1 MKRIILITLLLV
13 CSLSLF
19 ASPSPSPAFAFSRVG
34 EKCADSSFG
43 ALSFSAG
50 LLPFGKA
57 DGRLY
62 TELSLLVGFDK
73 PLFRGV
79 DCAIYYPIIR
89 VANDFFSYAFSNTV
103 IYEPSVALITQYR
116 RDGLLS
122 FGFALSPLKFSD
134 MSFCYELFSPYLS
147 FSTKGEKSYG
157 IRIIKITAF
166 L

>member
-1 MKRIILITLLLV
+1 MKRIILIILLLV
-13 CSLSLF
+13 CSLSIF
-19 ASPSPSPAFAFSRVG
+19 ASPSPAFAFSRVG
-34 EKCADSSFG
+34 EKCVDSSSFG

-73 PLFRGV
+73 PLFKGL

-103 IYEPSVALITQYR
+103 VYEPSVALITQYR

>member
-1 MKRIILITLLLV
+1 MKRIIVITLLLV

-19 ASPSPSPAFAFSRVG
+19 ASPSSSFALSRVG
-34 EKCADSSFG
+34 EQSVDTSFG
-43 ALSFSAG
+43 ALSFSMG

-73 PLFRGV
+73 PLFRGI
-79 DCAIYYPIIR
+79 DLAIYYPFVR

-103 IYEPSVALITQYR
+103 IYEPSIALLSQYR
-116 RDGLLS
+116 RGGLVS
-122 FGFALSPLKFSD
+122 FGFSLSPLKFSD

-147 FSTKGEKSYG
+147 FSTTGERSYG
-157 IRIIKITAF
+157 IRVIKITAF

>member
-1 MKRIILITLLLV
+1 MKRIILIILLIV

-19 ASPSPSPAFAFSRVG
+19 ASPSLTFGFSRVG
-34 EKCADSSFG
+34 EKCVDSSFG

-79 DCAIYYPIIR
+79 DCALYYPLVR
-89 VANDFFSYAFSNTV
+89 VSNDFFSYAFSNTV
-103 IYEPSVALITQYR
+103 VYEPSVALITQYR
-116 RDGLLS
+116 RGGLLS

-147 FSTKGEKSYG
+147 FSTSGEKSYG